1 MKKSEEVS
9 AKKSRPP
16 TLTAVP
22 DKECK
27 IALRKIGYVK
37 QE

>member
-1 MKKSEEVS
+1 MEKTEEVS

-16 TLTAVP
+16 TLTAAP

-27 IALRKIGYVK
+27 IPLKKIEYVK
-37 QE
+37 EE